1 MLGGRR
7 FRYFI
12 HDGYLVSS
20 DADFCI
26 LGELQPDLKPEG
38 PFGDHIGYYSDR
50 HPFPFLKVKKVLC
63 KKNAIYP
70 FTVVGRPPQEDTLF
84 GSFIHQITKPMVPA
98 SIPGLVALHAVDDAG
113 VHPLCLALAHERFRP
128 YAKPEDREPL
138 ELLKTANAIL
148 GFNQASLTKYLLI
161 AAAED
166 EEAGRKIDVNDIARF
181 FGHVLERIDF
191 SRDLHFETSTSI
203 DTLDYTG
210 SKLNH
215 GSKLTL
221 AAAGTKKRELRN
233 NPEDLQ
239 TLKIPG
245 ITSAKNAMPGVIVLQ
260 GPAYDEA
267 ARDAFMAQIEAALA
281 HWEFRENYPWIS
293 IVDSALDSSLDSG
306 NLRDFL
312 WLTFTRSDP
321 AKDVFGY
328 HAQVREKHWGCVAP
342 LMVDARI
349 KPHHQKALTVPAE
362 IRERARQI
370 LDEEKVFG
378 GSK

>member
-1 MLGGRR
+1 M
-7 FRYFI
+7 
-12 HDGYLVSS
+12 
-20 DADFCI
+20 
-26 LGELQPDLKPEG
+26 
-38 PFGDHIGYYSDR
+38 
-50 HPFPFLKVKKVLC
+50 
-63 KKNAIYP
+63 
-70 FTVVGRPPQEDTLF
+70 
-84 GSFIHQITKPMVPA
+84 
-98 SIPGLVALHAVDDAG
+98 
-113 VHPLCLALAHERFRP
+113 
-128 YAKPEDREPL
+128 
-138 ELLKTANAIL
+138 
-148 GFNQASLTKYLLI
+148 TKYLLI

-166 EEAGRKIDVNDIARF
+166 EEAGRKIDVNDVAGF
-181 FGHVLERIDF
+181 FGHVLERINF

-221 AAAGTKKRELRN
+221 ATAGLKKRKLRH

-245 ITSAKNAMPGVIVLQ
+245 ITAAKIPMPGVIVLQ
-260 GPAYDEA
+260 GPAYDSTT
-267 ARDAFMAQIEAALA
+267 RDAFMAQIEEALA

-293 IVDSALDSSLDSG
+293 IVDSELDSSLDSG

-328 HAQVREKHWGCVAP
+328 RAQVCEKHWACEAP

-349 KPHHQKALTVPAE
+349 KPHHQKALTVPEE
-362 IRERARQI
+362 IRERARQV
-370 LDEEKVFG
+370 LEEEKVLG
-378 GSK
+378 GCK

>member
-1 MLGGRR
+1 
-7 FRYFI
+7 
-12 HDGYLVSS
+12 
-20 DADFCI
+20 
-26 LGELQPDLKPEG
+26 
-38 PFGDHIGYYSDR
+38 
-50 HPFPFLKVKKVLC
+50 
-63 KKNAIYP
+63 
-70 FTVVGRPPQEDTLF
+70 
-84 GSFIHQITKPMVPA
+84 MVPA

-113 VHPLCLALAHERFRP
+113 VHPLCLALAHERFSP

-166 EEAGRKIDVNDIARF
+166 EEAVRKIDINDVAGF
-181 FGHVLERIDF
+181 FRHVLERIDF

-215 GSKLTL
+215 GSKLTI
-221 AAAGTKKRELRN
+221 ATAGLKKRELRN

-239 TLKIPG
+239 TLQIPG
-245 ITSAKNAMPGVIVLQ
+245 ITSAKITMPGVIVLQ

-267 ARDAFMAQIEAALA
+267 ARDSFMAQIEEALA

-293 IVDSALDSSLDSG
+293 IVDSALDSSLDTG

-328 HAQVREKHWGCVAP
+328 HAQICDKHWRCAAP
-342 LMVDARI
+342 LMIDARI
-349 KPHHQKALTVPAE
+349 KPHHQKTLTVPAE
-362 IRERARQI
+362 ISERARRI
-370 LDEEKVFG
+370 LAEEKIIEE
-378 GSK
+378 SK

>member
-1 MLGGRR
+1 
-7 FRYFI
+7 
-12 HDGYLVSS
+12 
-20 DADFCI
+20 
-26 LGELQPDLKPEG
+26 
-38 PFGDHIGYYSDR
+38 
-50 HPFPFLKVKKVLC
+50 
-63 KKNAIYP
+63 
-70 FTVVGRPPQEDTLF
+70 
-84 GSFIHQITKPMVPA
+84 
-98 SIPGLVALHAVDDAG
+98 
-113 VHPLCLALAHERFRP
+113 
-128 YAKPEDREPL
+128 
-138 ELLKTANAIL
+138 
-148 GFNQASLTKYLLI
+148 
-161 AAAED
+161 
-166 EEAGRKIDVNDIARF
+166 
-181 FGHVLERIDF
+181 
-191 SRDLHFETSTSI
+191 
-203 DTLDYTG
+203 
-210 SKLNH
+210 
-215 GSKLTL
+215 
-221 AAAGTKKRELRN
+221 
-233 NPEDLQ
+233 
-239 TLKIPG
+239 
-245 ITSAKNAMPGVIVLQ
+245 MPGVIVLQ